1 MKVHE
6 KVSELI
12 GNTPIIHLKK
22 FGINVFAKCEFLNP
36 SHSIKDR
43 AAFEMIKDALDS
55 KKINQDTTIVEAT
68 SGNTG
73 ISLAMI
79 CADLGLKFIA
89 VMPESMSLERRQM
102 ITLFGARLELTPAI
116 LGMKGAVDKANEI
129 LLNTPNSFMVSQ
141 FENISNKNAH
151 RKNTALEI
159 LRDLDNELDIFV
171 AGFGTGGTISGVGE
185 ILKEK
190 LEKVHIVGVEPLN
203 SPLLSK
209 GEAGSHKIQ
218 GIGANFIPAILNK
231 EVIDEVITVSNE
243 DAINTAKEL
252 AKSGLMVGISS
263 GANVFAASMLAK
275 KFPDKRILTMLNDT
289 AERYLSTD
297 LFA

>member
-89 VMPESMSLERRQM
+89 VMPES
-102 ITLFGARLELTPAI
+102 
-116 LGMKGAVDKANEI
+116 V
-129 LLNTPNSFMVSQ
+129 
-141 FENISNKNAH
+141 
-151 RKNTALEI
+151 
-159 LRDLDNELDIFV
+159 
-171 AGFGTGGTISGVGE
+171 GG
-185 ILKEK
+185 
-190 LEKVHIVGVEPLN
+190 
-203 SPLLSK
+203 
-209 GEAGSHKIQ
+209 KI
-218 GIGANFIPAILNK
+218 
-231 EVIDEVITVSNE
+231 
-243 DAINTAKEL
+243 
-252 AKSGLMVGISS
+252 
-263 GANVFAASMLAK
+263 
-275 KFPDKRILTMLNDT
+275 KFPFGKIKLP
-289 AERYLSTD
+289 
-297 LFA
+297 